1 MSLHAVLVFVIA
13 VTMAVGI
20 VGTVL
25 PIVPGLWLIWAAA
38 VVYGAL
44 AGFGWIGLVAMA
56 VITSL
61 AIAGSVASIYLPQRR
76 AAGAGVPWWG
86 QLLALAAAVVGFFVV
101 PVVGILIGFALGILA
116 VSLISTRDLG
126 LAWEATRSTLM
137 GMVVASGV
145 QFAAGMGMTVVW
157 VGWVVGR

>member
-1 MSLHAVLVFVIA
+1 VIA

-25 PIVPGLWLIWAAA
+25 PIVPGLWLIWLAA
-38 VVYGAL
+38 VVYGVL
-44 AGFGWIGLVAMA
+44 AGFGWFGLVAMA

-61 AIAGSVASIYLPQRR
+61 AIAGSVASFYLPQRR
-76 AAGAGVPWWG
+76 ATGAGVPWWG
-86 QLLALAAAVVGFFVV
+86 QVLALAAAVIGFFIV

-116 VSLISTRDLG
+116 VSLISTRDVG
-126 LAWEATRSTLM
+126 LAWEATRSTLT
-137 GMVVASGV
+137 GMLVASGV
-145 QFAAGMGMTVVW
+145 QFAAGMVMAVVW

>member
-1 MSLHAVLVFVIA
+1 VIA

-20 VGTVL
+20 VGTAL

-44 AGFGWIGLVAMA
+44 AGFDWIGLVAMA

-86 QLLALAAAVVGFFVV
+86 QLLALAVAVVGFFVV
-101 PVVGILIGFALGILA
+101 PVVGILLGFALGILA
-116 VSLISTRDLG
+116 VSLISTRDVG

-145 QFAAGMGMTVVW
+145 QFAAGMTMAIVW